1 MNNVGQFSTG
11 SERDGG
17 EENAEEDDEEFYDL
31 EEDPDY
37 QISTYRLSINNENYL
52 YDNKDNEQADLRD
65 DGDYE
70 DKKEEADKAAYRY
83 TSVNESR
90 FD

>member
-37 QISTYRLSINNENYL
+37 QVATYGVAINNENYF
-52 YDNKDNEQADLRD
+52 DDDEDDEQAD
-65 DGDYE
+65 
-70 DKKEEADKAAYRY
+70 
-83 TSVNESR
+83 
-90 FD
+90 